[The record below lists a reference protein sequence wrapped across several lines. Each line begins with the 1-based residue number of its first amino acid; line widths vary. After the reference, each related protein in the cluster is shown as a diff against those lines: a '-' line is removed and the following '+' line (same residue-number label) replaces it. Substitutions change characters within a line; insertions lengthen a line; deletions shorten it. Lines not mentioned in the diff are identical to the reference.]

1 MEYWT
6 GGSRVTSQGA
16 IHRPRPCPIC
26 AAFGRELTSTAS
38 LPYSIAHRHAQ
49 DGASWARF
57 KHVSRFSEFDN
68 GPALLPTLITRLK
81 WSLLA
86 LLVWSGGAFAAL
98 APGDYDFGL
107 THQNLRRSYLVH
119 VPPQAAQGRP
129 LPLVLNFH
137 GAGSN
142 AEVLKA
148 YTRMDR
154 AADRDGYIAVY
165 PNGSSGFQGRFL
177 TWNAGNCCGPAAMLQ
192 VDDVGFALAVLKD
205 VSARVMVDA
214 GRVYATGLSNGSMM
228 AYRLGAEASD
238 RIAAVAGVAGT
249 MALER
254 FAPKRPLAV
263 MHIHSMQDPI
273 ARYEGGFG
281 APSTIADTRM
291 LNASVEDALRK
302 WLDFDGC
309 PIKPAVV
316 DTVAGKAGTPDEGH
330 SAIRRVY
337 SPCREGVE
345 VVLWQLS
352 GPGHVWPGGVR
363 DYMTDLLGTGTAV
376 IDANAEMWK
385 FFSKFR
391 R

>member
-1 MEYWT
+1 MFLA
-6 GGSRVTSQGA
+6 SFACRVLAGLS
-16 IHRPRPCPIC
+16 
-26 AAFGRELTSTAS
+26 AS
-38 LPYSIAHRHAQ
+38 VFA
-49 DGASWARF
+49 
-57 KHVSRFSEFDN
+57 VSMS
-68 GPALLPTLITRLK
+68 
-81 WSLLA
+81 
-86 LLVWSGGAFAAL
+86 FAAL
-98 APGDYDFGL
+98 APGDYEFAL

-119 VPPQAAQGRP
+119 VPPKAAQGAA

-205 VSARVMVDA
+205 VAVRATVDA
-214 GRVYATGLSNGSMM
+214 GRIYATGLSNGSMM
-228 AYRLGAEASD
+228 AYRLAAEASD

-254 FAPKRPLAV
+254 FAPKRAVPV
-263 MHIHSMQDPI
+263 MHIHSTQDHI
-273 ARYEGGFG
+273 ARYDGGFG
-281 APSTIADTRM
+281 PPSTRTDTRE
-291 LNASVEDALRK
+291 LNASVDDALRK

-309 PIKPAVV
+309 PLKPAVV
-316 DTVAGKAGTPDEGH
+316 DAIAGKPGTPDEGH

-337 SPCREGVE
+337 RPCRQGVE

-352 GPGHVWPGGVR
+352 GAGHVWPGGVR
-363 DYMTDLLGTGTAV
+363 DYMPDLLGTGTAV
-376 IDANAEMWK
+376 IDANTEMWK
-385 FFSKFR
+385 FFSRFR